1 MKFEDKLKRLEEIV
15 AMLESDQYGI
25 ESTLELF
32 KEGMGLVNECKKT
45 LSDIRIKVDKIV
57 SSSEGTLDAESAD
70 EF

>member
-32 KEGMGLVNECKKT
+32 KEGMELVTDCKKT

-57 SSSEGTLDAESAD
+57 NSSEDGLDTETLDEL
-70 EF
+70 